1 LRLTVARDLGK
12 RPAAQ
17 RFLAFADTEV
27 FSWAPSCLV
36 GRLSRVGSN
45 RNPAWSL
52 RSLISFLD
60 LHPVGRRNAI
70 SLAQV
75 VIRPSFHYTPLH

>member
-1 LRLTVARDLGK
+1 MCGPQDRMNAYQWLIERIPLRLTVARDLGK

-52 RSLISFLD
+52 RSLISFLV
-60 LHPVGRRNAI
+60 LHPGRA
-70 SLAQV
+70 
-75 VIRPSFHYTPLH
+75 P